1 MLPERCEGN
10 IICTMVV
17 QGQKSRFNGQK
28 GQILIFI
35 KILQI
40 TRENEALNLRFS
52 KDLERL
58 RKKANQIQNFPKLY
72 RCAIPFLYLCGSIPC
87 M

>member
-1 MLPERCEGN
+1 
-10 IICTMVV
+10 MVV

-40 TRENEALNLRFS
+40 TRENQAPNLRFS
-52 KDLERL
+52 KDLDRSG
-58 RKKANQIQNFPKLY
+58 PKVETRY
-72 RCAIPFLYLCGSIPC
+72 V